1 VPCERN
7 GLYQVIQVKAR
18 HWAPI
23 FLAVAALA
31 IGLAGQDAS
40 TWLRYD
46 RQAILAGQIWRLFT
60 GHLVHLGWPHLLI
73 NLAGLALVW
82 VLVGSAL
89 SNSRWALTTLACA
102 LAVSLGLLVL
112 SPTVARYV
120 GLSGV
125 LHGLLAAGALVQWRS
140 GVQRAGWILGVLALK
155 LAWEQMAGPLPGSAA
170 TAGGRIIVDAHLYGA
185 LAGLLAAWLV
195 PVAMR
200 RLD

>member
-1 VPCERN
+1 
-7 GLYQVIQVKAR
+7 
-18 HWAPI
+18 
-23 FLAVAALA
+23 LA
-31 IGLAGQDAS
+31 IIMVGLAGQDAS
-40 TWLRYD
+40 VWLRYD

-60 GHLVHLGWPHLLI
+60 GHLVHLGWPHLLV

-82 VLVGSAL
+82 ALVGSAL
-89 SNSRWALTTLACA
+89 SNGRWVATSLACA
-102 LAVSLGLLVL
+102 LAVGLSLLVL

-125 LHGLLAAGALVQWRS
+125 LHGLMAAGALVQLRA

-200 RLD
+200 RQR

>member
-1 VPCERN
+1 VTN
-7 GLYQVIQVKAR
+7 FGAR
-18 HWAPI
+18 YLTPAV
-23 FLAVAALA
+23 LAVVT
-31 IGLAGQDAS
+31 IVVGLAGQEAS

-60 GHLVHLGWPHLLI
+60 GHLVHLGWPHLLV

-82 VLVGSAL
+82 ALVGSAL
-89 SNSRWALTTLACA
+89 SNSRWVATSLACA
-102 LAVSLGLLVL
+102 LAVSVGLLVF

-125 LHGLLAAGALVQWRS
+125 LHGLMVAGAVVQC
-140 GVQRAGWILGVLALK
+140 RAGMQKAWWILGVLAGK

-170 TAGGRIIVDAHLYGA
+170 AAGGRIIVDAHLYGA

-200 RLD
+200 RQR

>member
-1 VPCERN
+1 
-7 GLYQVIQVKAR
+7 VIQVKAR

-23 FLAVAALA
+23 LLAVAALA

-46 RQAILAGQIWRLFT
+46 RQAILAGQVWRLVT
-60 GHLVHLGWPHLLI
+60 GHLVHMGWPHLWV

-82 VLVGSAL
+82 ALVGSAL
-89 SNSRWALTTLACA
+89 SNRRWGATSLVCA

-112 SPTVARYV
+112 SPTVVRYV

-125 LHGLLAAGALVQWRS
+125 LHGLLAAGALVQWRAR
-140 GVQRAGWILGVLALK
+140 VQRAWWILGVLVLK
-155 LAWEQMAGPLPGSAA
+155 LAWEQMAGPLPGSSSA
-170 TAGGRIIVDAHLYGA
+170 AGGRVIVDAHLYGA

-195 PVAMR
+195 PVTMR
-200 RLD
+200 RVD